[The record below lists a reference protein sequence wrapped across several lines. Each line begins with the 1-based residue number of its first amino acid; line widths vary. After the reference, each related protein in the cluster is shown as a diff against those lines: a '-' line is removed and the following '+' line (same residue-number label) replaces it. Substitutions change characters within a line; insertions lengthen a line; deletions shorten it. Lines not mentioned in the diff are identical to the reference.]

1 MVAATDAVTR
11 AAEKGSAAPVTLS
24 PSIEQCSAD
33 IAIIGGG
40 PAGSTAAALLVRK
53 GWRVLLLEKDR
64 HPRFHI
70 GESLLPLNLPLFE
83 ELGCASAIKNVG
95 LVKNAAQLHSMEHPE
110 SQVLAF
116 ADAWGDIPKHAY
128 QVRRSEFDHALL
140 QHARQCGAEVIEEC
154 RARNVRFESDC
165 VVVEAEHDD
174 GRSAEVTARYLV
186 DATGRDTFM
195 ASRLGIKR
203 KNPKHASAALY
214 GHFRGARRNT
224 GDAEGD
230 IEIYWFAH
238 GWMWFIP
245 LADGATSVGAVCWPY
260 YLKTRDTDP
269 STFFLRT
276 LETCPSLWERVK
288 DATLIEPATATGNYS
303 YAAERMAGDRYVMI
317 GDAFAFV
324 DPVFSSGVYLA
335 MMSAQFAAEVVDGA
349 LRDPAAAPRLN
360 RAFEQRVRR
369 GLKTFTWM
377 IYRMTSPIMR
387 NLLMSPRDRYGI
399 QRAVISLLAGD
410 VYFSGPVRRRMV
422 AFRAVY
428 YAKALADW
436 RRALRAVRNRRNAV
450 RPQTIY
456 ATDGSG

>member
-1 MVAATDAVTR
+1 VPVAPQRLIDR
-11 AAEKGSAAPVTLS
+11 R
-24 PSIEQCSAD
+24 SAD
-33 IAIIGGG
+33 VAIIGGG
-40 PAGSTAAALLVRK
+40 PAGSTAAALLKRR

-83 ELGCASAIKNVG
+83 QLGCAPAVKEVG
-95 LVKNAAQLHSMEHPE
+95 LVKHAVQFHSMEHNA
-110 SQVLAF
+110 SQIFAF
-116 ADAWGDIPKHAY
+116 ADAWEGVPKHAY

-140 QHARQCGAEVIEEC
+140 NHARDSGAEVIEKC
-154 RARNVRFESDC
+154 RAKSVRFESDR
-165 VVVEAEHDD
+165 VVIEAQHEED
-174 GRSAEVTARYLV
+174 GRAVEVTARYLI

-203 KNPKHASAALY
+203 KNPKHTSAALY
-214 GHFRGARRNT
+214 GHFRGAQRNA
-224 GDAEGD
+224 GAAEGD

-245 LADGATSVGAVCWPY
+245 LADGTTSVGAVCWPY
-260 YLKTRDTDP
+260 YLKTRDTDS

-276 LETCPSLWERVK
+276 LQTCPPLWERVK
-288 DATLIEPATATGNYS
+288 DATLIAPATATGNYS
-303 YAAERMAGDRYVMI
+303 YTSDHMAGDRYVMV

-335 MMSAQFAAEVVDGA
+335 MNSAQLAVDVIDVA
-349 LRDPAAAPRLN
+349 LRDPSAAPRLK
-360 RAFEQRVRR
+360 RAFERRVRR

-387 NLLMSPRDRYGI
+387 DLIMRPRDIFGV
-399 QRAVISLLAGD
+399 QRAVISFLAGD
-410 VYFSGPVRRRMV
+410 VYDPGPVRRRVM
-422 AFRAVY
+422 AFRGIY
-428 YAKALADW
+428 YLSSLKHW
-436 RRALRAVRNRRNAV
+436 RRAWRTVLNRKNAI

>member
-1 MVAATDAVTR
+1 MLAATLSASQRADAPL
-11 AAEKGSAAPVTLS
+11 AAPPVDDRN
-24 PSIEQCSAD
+24 AD
-33 IAIIGGG
+33 IVIVGGG
-40 PAGSTAAALLVRK
+40 PGGSTAGALLAQK

-83 ELGCASAIKNVG
+83 QLGCAPAVQKVG
-95 LVKNAAQLHSMEHPE
+95 LVKNSVQFHSSEHKA
-110 SQVLAF
+110 SQTFAF
-116 ADAWGDIPKHAY
+116 ADAWDGVPKYAY

-140 QHARQCGAEVIEEC
+140 QHARTRGVEVVESC
-154 RARNVRFESDC
+154 RVNNVRFETDR
-165 VVVEAEHDD
+165 VVVEAKCDD
-174 GRSAEVTARYLV
+174 GRAVSNLCATARYLI

-203 KNPKHASAALY
+203 KNPKHTSAALY
-214 GHFRGARRNT
+214 GHFRGAQRNA

-245 LADGATSVGAVCWPY
+245 LADGTTSVGAVCWPY

-276 LETCPSLWERVK
+276 LQTLCAPLWERVK
-288 DATLIEPATATGNYS
+288 NAELIEPATATGNYS
-303 YAAERMAGDRYVMI
+303 YTSERMAGDRYVMV

-335 MMSAQFAAEVVDGA
+335 MNSAQLAADVVDGA
-349 LRDPAAAPRLN
+349 LRNPAAARRLN
-360 RAFEQRVRR
+360 RAFERRVRR

-387 NLLMSPRDRYGI
+387 NLIMNPRNIFGV
-399 QRAVISLLAGD
+399 QRAVISFLAGD
-410 VYFSGPVRRRMV
+410 VYDPGPVRRRVMM
-422 AFRAVY
+422 FRGIY
-428 YAKALADW
+428 YLSSIKHW
-436 RRALRAVRNRRNAV
+436 RQAWRSVVNRHNAI
-450 RPQTIY
+450 RPQAIC

>member
-1 MVAATDAVTR
+1 MSTAFLAPAPRANTPPAVPLGMDQLDADV
-11 AAEKGSAAPVTLS
+11 V
-24 PSIEQCSAD
+24 
-33 IAIIGGG
+33 IIGGG
-40 PAGSTAAALLVRK
+40 PGGSTAGALLAQK
-53 GWRVLLLEKDR
+53 GWRVLLLDKDR

-83 ELGCASAIKNVG
+83 QLGCAPAIQQVG
-95 LVKNAAQLHSMEHPE
+95 LVKHSVQFHSAEHQA
-110 SQVLAF
+110 SQTFAF
-116 ADAWGDIPKHAY
+116 ADAWDGVPKYAY

-140 QHARQCGAEVIEEC
+140 QHARGRGVEVVEAC
-154 RARNVRFESDC
+154 RARDVRLESEQ
-165 VVVEAEHDD
+165 VAVEATCDD
-174 GRSAEVTARYLV
+174 GRAIVVSARYLV

-203 KNPKHASAALY
+203 RNPKHTSAALY
-214 GHFRGARRNT
+214 GHFRGAKRNC
-224 GDAEGD
+224 GSAEGD

-245 LADGATSVGAVCWPY
+245 LADGTTSVGAVCWPY

-276 LETCPSLWERVK
+276 LQSCPLLWQRIK

-303 YAAERMAGDRYVMI
+303 YSSDRMAGNRYVMV

-335 MMSAQFAAEVVDGA
+335 MNSARFAADVIDGA
-349 LRDPAAAPRLN
+349 LRDPSAAPRLN
-360 RAFEQRVRR
+360 RAFERRVRR

-387 NLLMSPRDRYGI
+387 DLLMNPRDIFGV
-399 QRAVISLLAGD
+399 QRAVISFLAGD
-410 VYFSGPVRRRMV
+410 VYASGPVRRRVMV
-422 AFRAVY
+422 FRGIY
-428 YAKALADW
+428 YLSSLMDW
-436 RRALRAVRNRRNAV
+436 RRAWVSVVSRRKAIQ
-450 RPQTIY
+450 PQAIC

>member
-1 MVAATDAVTR
+1 MFTAPNAPAQRHDAPLVGPPAIDER
-11 AAEKGSAAPVTLS
+11 
-24 PSIEQCSAD
+24 SAD
-33 IAIIGGG
+33 VVIIGGG
-40 PAGSTAAALLVRK
+40 PGGSTAGALLAQK

-83 ELGCASAIKNVG
+83 QLGCAPAIKKVG
-95 LVKNAAQLHSMEHPE
+95 LVKNSVQFHSIEHKA
-110 SQVLAF
+110 SQTFAF
-116 ADAWGDIPKHAY
+116 ADAWDGVPKYAY
-128 QVRRSEFDHALL
+128 QVRRSEFDLALL
-140 QHARQCGAEVIEEC
+140 QHARGRGVEVIESC
-154 RARNVRFESDC
+154 RAGDVRFESDK
-165 VVVEAEHDD
+165 VVVEAKSAD
-174 GRSAEVTARYLV
+174 GRSVTATARYLV

-203 KNPKHASAALY
+203 KNQKHTSAALY
-214 GHFRGARRNT
+214 GHFRGARRNP

-245 LADGATSVGAVCWPY
+245 LVDGTTSVGAVCWPY

-276 LETCPSLWERVK
+276 LQTCPPLWERVK
-288 DATLIEPATATGNYS
+288 NATLIEPATATGNYS
-303 YAAERMAGDRYVMI
+303 YTSDRMAGDRYVMV

-335 MMSAQFAAEVVDGA
+335 MNSAQFAAGVIDGA
-349 LRDPAAAPRLN
+349 LRDPSAAPRLN
-360 RAFEQRVRR
+360 RAFERRVRR

-387 NLLMSPRDRYGI
+387 DLIMKPRDLFGV
-399 QRAVISLLAGD
+399 QRAVISFLAGD
-410 VYFSGPVRRRMV
+410 VYDSGPVRRRVM
-422 AFRAVY
+422 AFRGIY
-428 YAKALADW
+428 YLSALKHW
-436 RRALRAVRNRRNAV
+436 RRTWRSVLTRKNAIRA
-450 RPQTIY
+450 QTIY

>member
-1 MVAATDAVTR
+1 MFAATN
-11 AAEKGSAAPVTLS
+11 AASHDPVS
-24 PSIEQCSAD
+24 PLADERNAD
-33 IAIIGGG
+33 IVIIGGG
-40 PAGSTAAALLVRK
+40 PAGSTAAMLLVQR

-83 ELGCASAIKNVG
+83 QLGCAPAVQKVG
-95 LVKNAAQLHSMEHPE
+95 LAKHGVQFHSAEHQH
-110 SQVLAF
+110 SQTFAF
-116 ADAWGDIPKHAY
+116 ADTWDGLPKYAY

-140 QHARQCGAEVIEEC
+140 QQARARGAEVIEAC
-154 RARNVRFESDC
+154 RAKDVRFESDR
-165 VVVEAEHDD
+165 VMVEAQHDD
-174 GRSAEVTARYLV
+174 GRTIKVAARYLV

-203 KNPKHASAALY
+203 KNPKHTSAALY
-214 GHFRGARRNT
+214 GHFRGAQRNN
-224 GDAEGD
+224 GAAEGD

-245 LADGATSVGAVCWPY
+245 LADGSTSVGAVCWPY

-276 LETCPSLWERVK
+276 LQMCPPLWERVK

-303 YAAERMAGDRYVMI
+303 YTSDRMAGDRYVMI

-335 MMSAQFAAEVVDGA
+335 MNSAQFAADVVDSS
-349 LRDPAAAPRLN
+349 LRDPAAAAHLN
-360 RAFEQRVRR
+360 RAFERRVRR
-369 GLKTFTWM
+369 GLKTFQWM

-387 NLLMSPRDRYGI
+387 DLIMYPRNIFGI
-399 QRAVISLLAGD
+399 QRAVISFLAGD
-410 VYFSGPVRRRMV
+410 VYEAGPVRRRML
-422 AFRAVY
+422 AFRGIY
-428 YAKALADW
+428 YLSALKHW
-436 RRALRAVRNRRNAV
+436 PRALRAVLNRKNAI
-450 RPQTIY
+450 RQQTIF

>member
-1 MVAATDAVTR
+1 MQTALHT
-11 AAEKGSAAPVTLS
+11 APVTSSL
-24 PSIEQCSAD
+24 PIDERD
-33 IAIIGGG
+33 TDVVIIGGG
-40 PAGSTAAALLVRK
+40 PAGSTAAALLVQK

-70 GESLLPLNLPLFE
+70 GESLLPLNMPLFE
-83 ELGCASAIKNVG
+83 QLGCQPAIENVG
-95 LVKNAAQLHSMEHPE
+95 LVKHGVQFHSMEHQA
-110 SQVLAF
+110 SQTFSF
-116 ADAWGDIPKHAY
+116 ADTWDGLPKYAY

-140 QHARQCGAEVIEEC
+140 QHARARGAEVIEEC
-154 RARNVRFESDC
+154 RAKDVRFENDK
-165 VVVEAEHDD
+165 VVVEAKHGD
-174 GRSAEVTARYLV
+174 GAVSITARYLM

-203 KNPKHASAALY
+203 KNPKHTSAALY
-214 GHFRGARRNT
+214 GHFRGAQRNA
-224 GDAEGD
+224 GAAEGD

-245 LADGATSVGAVCWPY
+245 LADGSTSVGAVCWPY

-276 LETCPSLWERVK
+276 LQTCPPLWERVK

-303 YAAERMAGDRYVMI
+303 YTSDRMAGDRYVMI

-335 MMSAQFAAEVVDGA
+335 MNSAQFAADVVDGA
-349 LRDPAAAPRLN
+349 LRNPSSAARLN

-387 NLLMSPRDRYGI
+387 DLIMHPRNMFGI
-399 QRAVISLLAGD
+399 QRAVISFLAGD
-410 VYFSGPVRRRMV
+410 VYEAGPVRRRLL
-422 AFRAVY
+422 AFRAIY
-428 YAKALADW
+428 YVSALKHW
-436 RRALRAVRNRRNAV
+436 RRASRAVRNRRNAIQ
-450 RPQTIY
+450 PKPIF

>member
-1 MVAATDAVTR
+1 MVAASVNERQT
-11 AAEKGSAAPVTLS
+11 
-24 PSIEQCSAD
+24 D
-33 IAIIGGG
+33 IAIVGGG
-40 PAGSTAAALLVRK
+40 PAGSTAASLLARK
-53 GWRVLLLEKDR
+53 GWRVLILEKDR

-83 ELGCASAIKNVG
+83 QLGCAHAIKNVG
-95 LVKNAAQLHSMEHPE
+95 LPKHSVRFHSMEHAAT
-110 SQVLAF
+110 QTFAF
-116 ADAWGDIPKHAY
+116 ADAWGGQIPANAY

-140 QHARQCGAEVIEEC
+140 NHARACGAEVIEAC
-154 RARNVRFESDC
+154 RAKEVRFETDR
-165 VVVEAEHDD
+165 VTVHAHDEI
-174 GRSAEVTARYLV
+174 GNAVRINARYLI

-203 KNPKHASAALY
+203 KNPKHTSAALY
-214 GHFRGARRNT
+214 GHFRGAQRNT
-224 GDAEGD
+224 GPAEGD

-269 STFFLRT
+269 STFFLQT
-276 LETCPSLWERVK
+276 LQSCPPLWERVK
-288 DATLIEPATATGNYS
+288 DAELIEPATATGNYS
-303 YAAERMAGDRYVMI
+303 YSSEHMAGDRYVMV

-335 MMSAQFAAEVVDGA
+335 MMSAQFGAEVVDGA
-349 LRDPAAAPRLN
+349 LRDSASAPRLN

-369 GLKTFTWM
+369 GLKSFTWM

-387 NLLMSPRDRYGI
+387 DLIMGKRDRYGI
-399 QRAVISLLAGD
+399 QRAVIALLAGD
-410 VYFSGPVRRRMV
+410 VYQAGPVQRRML

-428 YAKALADW
+428 YLNALTDW
-436 RRALRAVRNRRNAV
+436 RRAYRAVRNRRNAV
-450 RPQTIY
+450 QPRTIY

>member
-1 MVAATDAVTR
+1 ML
-11 AAEKGSAAPVTLS
+11 EAPTTTSERLDPLAPAIDERS
-24 PSIEQCSAD
+24 TD

-40 PAGSTAAALLVRK
+40 PGGCTAGALLAQK

-83 ELGCASAIKNVG
+83 QLGCAPAIEKVG
-95 LVKNAAQLHSMEHPE
+95 LIKHSVQFHSAEHQA
-110 SQVLAF
+110 SQTFAF
-116 ADAWGDIPKHAY
+116 ADAWDGVPKYAY
-128 QVRRSEFDHALL
+128 QVRRSEFDHALF
-140 QHARQCGAEVIEEC
+140 QHARARGVDMIENC
-154 RARNVRFESDC
+154 RASDVCFETDRVR
-165 VVVEAEHDD
+165 VEATCDD
-174 GRSAEVTARYLV
+174 GRTIRANARYLI

-195 ASRLGIKR
+195 ASRLGMKR
-203 KNPKHASAALY
+203 KNPKHTSAALY
-214 GHFRGARRNT
+214 GHFRGARRNI

-245 LADGATSVGAVCWPY
+245 LVDGTTSVGAVCWPY

-276 LETCPSLWERVK
+276 LQTLCPPLWERVK

-303 YAAERMAGDRYVMI
+303 YTSERMAGDRYVMI

-335 MMSAQFAAEVVDGA
+335 MKSAQLAAGVVDSA

-360 RAFEQRVRR
+360 RAFERRVRR

-387 NLLMSPRDRYGI
+387 NLIMNPRNIFDV
-399 QRAVISLLAGD
+399 QRAVISFLAGD
-410 VYFSGPVRRRMV
+410 VYNSGPVRRRVMV
-422 AFRAVY
+422 FRGIY
-428 YAKALADW
+428 YLSALKHW
-436 RRALRAVRNRRNAV
+436 RRAWASVVNRKNAIQ
-450 RPQTIY
+450 PQAIC

>member
-1 MVAATDAVTR
+1 MLAATPSAPQRVDAPL
-11 AAEKGSAAPVTLS
+11 ASAGSDARD
-24 PSIEQCSAD
+24 AD
-33 IAIIGGG
+33 IVIIGGG
-40 PAGSTAAALLVRK
+40 PGGSTAGALLAQK

-83 ELGCASAIKNVG
+83 QLGCAPAVKKVG
-95 LVKNAAQLHSMEHPE
+95 LVKHSVRFHSSEHKA
-110 SQVLAF
+110 SQTFAF
-116 ADAWGDIPKHAY
+116 ADAWEGVPKYAY

-140 QHARQCGAEVIEEC
+140 QHARTRGVQVVESC
-154 RARNVRFESDC
+154 RASNVRFETDR
-165 VVVEAEHDD
+165 VVVEAECD
-174 GRSAEVTARYLV
+174 GRAVTASARYLI

-203 KNPKHASAALY
+203 KNPKHTSAALY
-214 GHFRGARRNT
+214 GHFRGAQRNA
-224 GDAEGD
+224 GNDEGD

-245 LADGATSVGAVCWPY
+245 LVDGTTSIGAVCWPY

-269 STFFLRT
+269 STFFLHT
-276 LETCPSLWERVK
+276 LQTLCPPLWERVK
-288 DATLIEPATATGNYS
+288 DAQLIEPATATGNYS
-303 YAAERMAGDRYVMI
+303 YTSEHMAGDRYVMI

-335 MMSAQFAAEVVDGA
+335 MNSAQLAADVVDGV
-349 LRDPAAAPRLN
+349 LRDPAAAPGLN
-360 RAFEQRVRR
+360 RAFERRVRR

-387 NLLMSPRDRYGI
+387 NLIMKPRNIFGV
-399 QRAVISLLAGD
+399 QRAVISFLAGD
-410 VYFSGPVRRRMV
+410 VYDSGPVRRRVMI
-422 AFRAVY
+422 FRGIY
-428 YAKALADW
+428 YLSSMKHWRQAWRSVVNRNKAI
-436 RRALRAVRNRRNAV
+436 
-450 RPQTIY
+450 RPQAIC